1 MSNVQWMLWML
12 NFHHPVRQCQMTNRE
27 GACPPLTY
35 LQKWKSCFR
44 TFQKTCGSHSRYR
57 LEIFLD
63 DITEMDGF
71 IRLWFI
77 LFFFLFLTTSIP
89 IMLVN
94 SICEFVEINRC
105 QRNHPARLLCS
116 FSSPPPVHPPL
127 HQSIL
132 HPSLLLI
139 SLILFLLFLP
149 FLYLPFFLNLMI
161 LLLQL
166 LLHPFTSFS
175 YQMEIYVR
183 FDYLPG

>member
-1 MSNVQWMLWML
+1 MSNVQWML

-27 GACPPLTY
+27 GACPPLALSSEMKIM
-35 LQKWKSCFR
+35 LQNFPENVWFSLAI
-44 TFQKTCGSHSRYR
+44 SAWNLSWWYYR
-57 LEIFLD
+57 N
-63 DITEMDGF
+63 G
-71 IRLWFI
+71 WFYSSMI
-77 LFFFLFLTTSIP
+77 YSFFFLFLTTSIP

-105 QRNHPARLLCS
+105 QRYHPARLLCS
-116 FSSPPPVHPPL
+116 FSSPPPVHHPPL
-127 HQSIL
+127 HQFIL

-139 SLILFLLFLP
+139 PLILFLLFLP
-149 FLYLPFFLNLMI
+149 FLYLPFFLNLRI

-183 FDYLPG
+183 FDYVPG